1 MWIEINKK
9 IYEFQVGSVLSV
21 SINPLFITLAVL
33 AQKPHIPF
41 HTFKQSAGEYLVITF
56 PSEFQF
62 VMFVIC
68 VQRSCYSTR
77 RRLPSV
83 GATKKKYFVL

>member
-9 IYEFQVGSVLSV
+9 IYELQVGSVLSV

-41 HTFKQSAGEYLVITF
+41 HTLKQSAGEYFITF
-56 PSEFQF
+56 PSEFHF
-62 VMFVIC
+62 VMFVIRA
-68 VQRSCYSTR
+68 QWSGYFTWR
-77 RRLPSV
+77 RRPSV
-83 GATKKKYFVL
+83 AATKKMNFVP